1 MASIPAGLFQAV
13 GNFYIRGLEFF
24 MTTVQR
30 KEEGL
35 TRKESRQRDLGV
47 RMGLESWL
55 PLESKSV
62 NLSM

>member
-1 MASIPAGLFQAV
+1 MASIPAGLFHAV

-24 MTTVQR
+24 MTTMQR
-30 KEEGL
+30 KEGL